1 MITISDKADCS
12 GCSACY
18 AVCPKHCITMCSDE
32 EGFLYPSIDV
42 NLCINCGACDKVCPL
57 RKPLVVDEEKTSAFA
72 VQNKDESIRMK
83 SASGG
88 AFSAFATVVLNKGG
102 IVFGG
107 CFDKDFN
114 VCHDS
119 VATIDDL
126 KRLRCSKYVQSDMG
140 NTFSKVKALLKEG
153 RLVLFSGT
161 PCQVEGLNSFLK
173 RKYDNLITLDLV
185 CRGTPSPGLWKKYLA
200 WNSLKEDS
208 PITYVSFRDKHFGY
222 AGSTMAIGFE
232 NGKTK
237 YQSRSIQFFKYTF
250 FQDLNNRPSCF
261 KCHFK
266 TVKREADITLYDC
279 WHVNAFNKEMDD
291 DRGTTMVLLHSEK
304 GERLFKE
311 TESLIRYCNVDV
323 EKAIELDGI
332 MAIQCPS
339 PNPEREQF
347 FRDVNSMPFDK
358 LMDRYFP
365 FSYKKSIVQFVK
377 PFMHKMGILNKMKR
391 IMGK

>member
-1 MITISDKADCS
+1 
-12 GCSACY
+12 
-18 AVCPKHCITMCSDE
+18 MCSDE

-88 AFSAFATVVLNKGG
+88 AFSAFATVVLNRGG

-140 NTFSKVKALLKEG
+140 NTFSKVKVLLKEG

-185 CRGTPSPGLWKKYLA
+185 CRGTPSPGLWKSIKAVLYS
-200 WNSLKEDS
+200 SLN
-208 PITYVSFRDKHFGY
+208 IHSFK
-222 AGSTMAIGFE
+222 I
-232 NGKTK
+232 
-237 YQSRSIQFFKYTF
+237 
-250 FQDLNNRPSCF
+250 
-261 KCHFK
+261 
-266 TVKREADITLYDC
+266 
-279 WHVNAFNKEMDD
+279 
-291 DRGTTMVLLHSEK
+291 
-304 GERLFKE
+304 
-311 TESLIRYCNVDV
+311 
-323 EKAIELDGI
+323 
-332 MAIQCPS
+332 
-339 PNPEREQF
+339 
-347 FRDVNSMPFDK
+347 
-358 LMDRYFP
+358 
-365 FSYKKSIVQFVK
+365 
-377 PFMHKMGILNKMKR
+377 
-391 IMGK
+391 